1 MNIFRLFRVVNFSKK
16 AGNVKVGLDR
26 DPDTL
31 GPRLKFSSVCA
42 AANQRLGFLDAAC
55 MEFSKKIWVSP
66 YTREES
72 GSQDLRLCD
81 LKLG

>member
-1 MNIFRLFRVVNFSKK
+1 M
-16 AGNVKVGLDR
+16 KVGLDR